1 MKKTLMII
9 LSVVLF
15 SSVNAQVSYSENE
28 LIQKCDSI
36 LNEGENLYQY
46 EKAAW
51 ITSDLAM
58 DKKEIK
64 KQFGG
69 LLIYRRNDSISAIVL
84 SKKGSKCIYEV
95 IFKTDFNK
103 PCKENPSARE
113 LTENEKNLQHIK
125 TKMIE
130 DALKNKKHQ
139 VTCPQGY
146 NFNMV
151 LIPYELGYKL
161 YFILGT
167 SQSNIVPFGND
178 FVFFGDKE
186 GKITSWRKMHS
197 RLIYSPT
204 EFNGEKV
211 RSLIHS
217 HLKQEPFITAT
228 DICTFK
234 LYGSLYGLNEFEVL
248 STGLKKYFKY
258 KLKENIIETR
268 DM

>member
-1 MKKTLMII
+1 MKRTLITI
-9 LSVVLF
+9 FSVVIF
-15 SSVNAQVSYSENE
+15 SSVNAQVTYTETE
-28 LIQKCDSI
+28 IKRICDSI
-36 LNEGENLYQY
+36 LVEAENLYQL

-58 DKKEIK
+58 EKKDIR

-69 LLIYRRNDSISAIVL
+69 LLIYNRNDSVSAIVL
-84 SKKGSKCIYEV
+84 SKKGSKCIYEAV
-95 IFKTDFNK
+95 FKSDFSK
-103 PCKENPSARE
+103 PSKEYLIVRE
-113 LTENEKNLQHIK
+113 LTDVEKNLDEIK
-125 TKMIE
+125 IKMIDE
-130 DALKNKKHQ
+130 AISNEEYQ

-146 NFNMV
+146 NFNMQ

-167 SQSNIVPFGND
+167 SQSDLIPFGND
-178 FVFFGDKE
+178 YVFFGDQD

-204 EFNGEKV
+204 VYNGEKV
-211 RSLIHS
+211 RGLSHS
-217 HLKQEPFITAT
+217 HLRTEPFITAT

-248 STGLKKYFKY
+248 STALSKYFTY
-258 KLKENIIETR
+258 KLKENVIEFR

>member
-9 LSVVLF
+9 ISFALF
-15 SSVNAQVSYSENE
+15 SGVNAQVSYSETE
-28 LIQKCDSI
+28 IKQKCDSI

-46 EKAAW
+46 ERAAW

-58 DKKEIK
+58 EKKEIK

-69 LLIYRRNDSISAIVL
+69 LLIYKRNDSISAIVL
-84 SKKGSKCIYEV
+84 SKKDSKCIYEA

-103 PCKENPSARE
+103 PCKEYLITRE
-113 LTENEKNLQHIK
+113 LTESETNLQNIK
-125 TKMIE
+125 TKMVN
-130 DALKNKKHQ
+130 DALKNKEYQ

-146 NFNMV
+146 NINME
-151 LIPYELGYKL
+151 LIPYDLGYKL

-167 SQSNIVPFGND
+167 NQSKIVPFGND
-178 FVFFGDKE
+178 YIFFGDE
-186 GKITSWRKMHS
+186 TGKITSWRKMHS

-204 EFNGEKV
+204 EYNGEKV
-211 RSLIHS
+211 RGLFHS
-217 HLKQEPFITAT
+217 HLKQELFITAT

-248 STGLKKYFKY
+248 STGLKKDFKY
-258 KLKENIIETR
+258 KLKENLIETR